1 MTTSTPSPTLRFL
14 APLAILVTAAMA
26 SANWYF
32 DPRVAAAWA
41 AVLVFTAIMAVA
53 LWRMPADSTRRG
65 VVLASL
71 MLMSSLS
78 ETFAAGIGLGGAELF
93 EQISTRGWM
102 VLTGLYLMS
111 VGNNIPKVLIPL
123 TQCDDGMRA
132 QAVRRL
138 MGWVWVLTGLSLT
151 LAWLTLPV
159 GIANTVGMTCMVAAM
174 GISAT
179 AMMRL
184 RRPVRPRPS

>member
-1 MTTSTPSPTLRFL
+1 MTASTPSPTLRFL

-32 DPRVAAAWA
+32 DPRAAAAWGA
-41 AVLVFTAIMAVA
+41 LLVFTAIMAVA
-53 LWRMPADSTRRG
+53 LWRMPADSTRG
-65 VVLASL
+65 AVVLASL
-71 MLMSSLS
+71 MLIASLS

-111 VGNNIPKVLIPL
+111 VGNKIPKVLIPL
-123 TQCDDGMRA
+123 TQCDDGVRA
-132 QAVRRL
+132 QAVQRL
-138 MGWVWVLTGLSLT
+138 MGWVWVLTGVSLT
-151 LAWLTLPV
+151 LAWLALPV

-184 RRPVRPRPS
+184 RRPARPRPS

>member
-1 MTTSTPSPTLRFL
+1 MTESTQSPTLRYL

-32 DPRVAAAWA
+32 DPKEAAAWA
-41 AVLVFTAIMAVA
+41 AMLVITAIMALA
-53 LWRMPADSTRRG
+53 SWRIPADSTRG
-65 VVLASL
+65 AVVLASL
-71 MLMSSLS
+71 MLIASLS
-78 ETFAAGIGLGGAELF
+78 ETFAAGVGLGGAEVF

-123 TQCDDGMRA
+123 TQCVDGVRA
-132 QAVRRL
+132 QAVQRL
-138 MGWVWVLTGLSLT
+138 MGWVWVLAGLSLT
-151 LAWLTLPV
+151 LAWLALPV
-159 GIANTVGMTCMVAAM
+159 RIANTVGMICMVAAM

-179 AMMRL
+179 AMVRL
-184 RRPVRPRPS
+184 RRSARPRPS